1 MCSRWVDGVVG
12 GEDREKGAW
21 VQLHKEEEERDIKAR
36 ESVEVRLVEEVEE
49 RGMRQASTRPAKGRQ
64 TVEGEMRTN
73 FDNQIVCKTST
84 IVIFIFCNSYLIH
97 CRPCAYREGREKT
110 SRMSSTFRNIM
121 SDVNYGIR

>member
-1 MCSRWVDGVVG
+1 MCSRWVDGAAG

-64 TVEGEMRTN
+64 TVEGRVPIGRDGRRPLECPPRSET
-73 FDNQIVCKTST
+73 
-84 IVIFIFCNSYLIH
+84 L
-97 CRPCAYREGREKT
+97 CR
-110 SRMSSTFRNIM
+110 M
-121 SDVNYGIR
+121 